1 MVGQEELIMEQA
13 AGGEK
18 IPAVFLLKC
27 LLFSYIV
34 TAVLLAVLAFLLY
47 KLGLG
52 EKFVSGAIIAI
63 YVLATVLG
71 GFIAGKRMKNR
82 RFMWGLLVGAAYF
95 VILAVVSA
103 VFGQGAIQVGRSF
116 FTTLVLCAGGGMLGG
131 MMS

>member
-1 MVGQEELIMEQA
+1 MERA
-13 AGGEK
+13 AEKEK
-18 IPAVFLLKC
+18 IPAMFLLKC

-34 TAVLLAVLAFLLY
+34 TVVLLAVLAFLLY

-52 EKFVSGAIIAI
+52 EKFVSVAIIAI

-71 GFIAGKRMKNR
+71 GMIAGKRMQNR
-82 RFMWGLLVGAAYF
+82 RFLWGLLVGAAYF
-95 VILAVVSA
+95 VILAVVS
-103 VFGQGAIQVGRSF
+103 VIFDQGSIQVGRSF

>member
-1 MVGQEELIMEQA
+1 MEQA
-13 AGGEK
+13 AGKER
-18 IPAVFLLKC
+18 IPVIFLLKC

-34 TAVLLAVLAFLLY
+34 TMALLAVLAFLLY

-52 EKFVSGAIIAI
+52 EKFVAGAIVAI

-71 GFIAGKRMKNR
+71 GMIAGKRLKNR
-82 RFMWGLLVGAAYF
+82 RFLWGLFVGAAYF
-95 VILAVVSA
+95 VILAVASVI
-103 VFGQGAIQVGRSF
+103 FDQGSIQMGRSF

>member
-1 MVGQEELIMEQA
+1 MEQA
-13 AGGEK
+13 AGGVE

-52 EKFVSGAIIAI
+52 EKLVSGAIIAI

>member
-1 MVGQEELIMEQA
+1 MEQTA
-13 AGGEK
+13 EKEK
-18 IPAVFLLKC
+18 IPAIFLLKC

-34 TAVLLAVLAFLLY
+34 TVALLALLAFLLY

-52 EKFVSGAIIAI
+52 EKLVSGAVIAI

-71 GFIAGKRMKNR
+71 GMAAGKRMQNR
-82 RFMWGLLVGAAYF
+82 RFLWGLFVGAAYF
-95 VILAVVSA
+95 VILAVVSI
-103 VFGQGAIQVGRSF
+103 VFGQGSIQVGRSF

>member
-1 MVGQEELIMEQA
+1 MERVA
-13 AGGEK
+13 EK
-18 IPAVFLLKC
+18 ERIPVMFLLKC

-34 TAVLLAVLAFLLY
+34 TVVLLAVLAFLLY

-71 GFIAGKRMKNR
+71 GMIAGKKMQTR
-82 RFMWGLLVGAAYF
+82 RFLWGLVVGAAYF
-95 VILAVVSA
+95 VILAVVS
-103 VFGQGAIQVGRSF
+103 VIFDQGGIQVGRSF